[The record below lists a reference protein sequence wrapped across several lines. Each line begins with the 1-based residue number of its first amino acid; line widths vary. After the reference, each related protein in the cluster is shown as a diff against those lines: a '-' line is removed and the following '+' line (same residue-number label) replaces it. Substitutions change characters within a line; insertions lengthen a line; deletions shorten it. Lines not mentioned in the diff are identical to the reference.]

1 MNRRVWSGGALL
13 TILSLFAVI
22 ASAEVYKSVDENGR
36 VVFSQKPPKDAKSE
50 VIKPRYSKPPT
61 PQGNGPAA
69 FVPPNQPGAMPTA
82 TDDSAK
88 PKELTPEQ
96 KAAKQ
101 KNCEIARERL
111 AQLQGPRANRLQYTN
126 DQGQLAYLTPELLE
140 QRITD
145 AQSKITENCDGNTA
159 EASAPTAAP

>member
-1 MNRRVWSGGALL
+1 MNRRILARGSLL
-13 TILSLFAVI
+13 TVLAFCTLC

-36 VVFSQKPPKDAKSE
+36 VVFSQKPPKDTKSE

-69 FVPPNQPGAMPTA
+69 FVSPAQPGALPTA
-82 TDDSAK
+82 TEAADKA
-88 PKELTPEQ
+88 KELTPEQ
-96 KAAKQ
+96 KAAKA

-111 AQLQGPRANRLQYTN
+111 AQLQAPRARRLQYTN
-126 DQGQLAYLTPELLE
+126 DQGQLAFLTPELLE

-145 AQSKITENCDGNTA
+145 AQTKITENCEGDGVEPPAPAA
-159 EASAPTAAP
+159 EP